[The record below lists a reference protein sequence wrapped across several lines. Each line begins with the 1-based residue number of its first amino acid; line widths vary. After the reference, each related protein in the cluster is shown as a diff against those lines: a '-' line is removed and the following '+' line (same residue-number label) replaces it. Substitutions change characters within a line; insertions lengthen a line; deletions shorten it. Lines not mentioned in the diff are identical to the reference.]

1 MAYEPELEK
10 KLTPHIKKWG
20 DLVGKKMFGGI
31 GYLRN
36 GNMAF
41 GIYQDSLILRLAEDK
56 STLALQ
62 RSDMK
67 PFDITGRAMKG
78 WVMMTPEGWRDG
90 KLLNKWIKLAYE
102 YAGSLPAKN

>member
-1 MAYEPELEK
+1 LAYNLELEK
-10 KLTPHIKKWG
+10 KLAPHIVKWG

-56 STLALQ
+56 STIALQ

-67 PFDITGRAMKG
+67 PFDITGRPMKG
-78 WVMMTPEGWRDG
+78 WVMMTADGWQDG
-90 KLLNKWIKLAYE
+90 KVLRQWIELAYAF
-102 YAGSLPAKN
+102 AGSLPAKK